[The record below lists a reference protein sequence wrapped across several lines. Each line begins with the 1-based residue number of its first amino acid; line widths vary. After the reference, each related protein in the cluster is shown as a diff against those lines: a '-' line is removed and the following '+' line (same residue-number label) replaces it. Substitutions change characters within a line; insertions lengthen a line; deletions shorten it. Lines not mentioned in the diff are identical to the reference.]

1 MKLDGQR
8 AFITGAAS
16 GLGAEIALLYAAN
29 GARVYVSD
37 INEDAA
43 ASVAARCC
51 ELTPGSVSGLCD
63 VSDSSSVKAAFA
75 SLLTELGGIDILV
88 NNAGIIHTD
97 PEYLEANATAMQAQI
112 EESMQGQ
119 GIKTHL
125 RSIELLSDEMFDRMM
140 RVHMYGTFYCCR
152 EALPLMREQGGG
164 RIINM
169 GSLMGAASLTGAPDY
184 CAAKGAIMAFTRAT
198 AREGASYGVRANAI
212 APGFI
217 ETPLLDPVDRTTLD
231 MIAMQTPMQ
240 RLGTASEVATTALFL
255 ASDDSSFFTGQ
266 VLAPN
271 GGIYMS
277 Q

>member
-1 MKLDGQR
+1 MKLEGQR
-8 AFITGAAS
+8 AFVTGAAS

-37 INEDAA
+37 INEDGA
-43 ASVAARCC
+43 ASVAASCC
-51 ELTPGSVSGLCD
+51 ELTPGSLSGPCD
-63 VSDSSSVKAAFA
+63 VSDSSSVKEAFA
-75 SLLTELGGIDILV
+75 SLLKELGGIDILV

-97 PEYLEANATAMQAQI
+97 PEYLEANTAAMQAQL

-140 RVHMYGTFYCCR
+140 RIHMYGTFYCCR

-198 AREGASYGVRANAI
+198 AREAASYGVRANAI

-217 ETPLLDPVDRTTLD
+217 ETPLLDPVDETSLD